1 MKKYEHATIK
11 KLPLSEIEITGSIS
25 GTTFDSFRAKALKNI
40 NEAIEIDGFRKGNI
54 PEKTLVAKVGEKTIL
69 EEMAELAL
77 SEAYPSIVMDH
88 KIDALGRPDIQITKM
103 ALGNPLEFIIK
114 TAVAPEITLGDY
126 KKIAREIPERD
137 KKELEVS
144 EKDISEAIDRI
155 RTSHASHEGHDHE
168 KMTKDEHDAA
178 IKASMPEITDEFVA
192 GLGDFKNVE
201 DFKIKIKTAL
211 VEDKKREARE
221 KRRIEMAEKISD
233 ASSVELPL
241 VLIES
246 EMRRIEL
253 QFEDDIK
260 RMGVTLDD
268 YLKHAKKTVD
278 DLKKEWKPH
287 AEKKA
292 KLQMVIN
299 KIADAEKINADAKE
313 IEAEV
318 AHILAHYKD
327 ADRERAQAYA
337 TGVLTNE
344 KVFQFLEEQK

>member
-1 MKKYEHATIK
+1 M
-11 KLPLSEIEITGSIS
+11 
-25 GTTFDSFRAKALKNI
+25 
-40 NEAIEIDGFRKGNI
+40 
-54 PEKTLVAKVGEKTIL
+54 GEKTIL

-77 SEAYPSIVMDH
+77 GEAYPAIVTEH
-88 KIDALGRPDIQITKM
+88 KIDAIGRPDIQITKM

-114 TAVAPEITLGDY
+114 TAVTPEITLGDY
-126 KKIAREIPERD
+126 KKIAKNVPERD
-137 KKELEVS
+137 IKELEVS
-144 EKDISEAIDRI
+144 EKELVEAIDRI
-155 RTSHASHEGHDHE
+155 RASYASHEGHDHE
-168 KMTKDEHDAA
+168 KMTKEEHDAA
-178 IKASMPEITDEFVA
+178 IKAAMPEVTDEFVT
-192 GLGDFKNVE
+192 GLGDFKNIE
-201 DFKIKIKTAL
+201 DFKTKIKTAL
-211 VEDKKREARE
+211 AEDKKRESRE
-221 KRRIEMAEKISD
+221 KRRIEMAEKISE

-241 VLIES
+241 VLIQS

-268 YLKHAKKTVD
+268 YLKHAKKSID

-299 KIADAEKINADAKE
+299 KIADAEKISADAKE

-327 ADRERAQAYA
+327 ADRDRAEAYA
-337 TGVLTNE
+337 AGVLTNE